1 MPDGAERPPAA
12 PKASA
17 LDDVIL
23 PFRIE
28 RTGLHGR
35 LVRLG
40 PVVDEIL
47 SRHRYREPVAA
58 LLGEALALTCTLGAS
73 LKFDGIFTLQTKGD
87 GPVRLLVADVTS
99 AGGVRGYAEADDEQI
114 AAIGETLPDN
124 PVPRL
129 LGAGHLAF
137 TVDQGP
143 DTDRYQGVVELTGA
157 SLTECASHYLRQSEQ
172 LETLLNLGVS
182 RKSGEW
188 RAYGLMVQ
196 KPPRPRS
203 DFENSWDIAAED
215 EDAADDWLRTAS
227 LVSTLS
233 NDEGLD
239 PAVSPEQLLFR
250 LFHEDGVRVM
260 EPRPL
265 AFRCRCSRD
274 KVVNTLRMLDRA
286 EVAEMKV
293 GDAVEVTCQFCNETY
308 RFTDDEL
315 EAVYAGDEGD

>member
-1 MPDGAERPPAA
+1 MPEGNERSPAA
-12 PKASA
+12 PTASA

-35 LVRLG
+35 LIRLG

-47 SRHRYREPVAA
+47 SRHNYPQPVAA

-73 LKFDGIFTLQTKGD
+73 LKFEGIFSLQTKGD

-99 AGGVRGYAEADDEQI
+99 AGGVRGYAEADAEKV
-114 AAIGETLPDN
+114 AAIGESLPDN

-143 DTDRYQGVVELTGA
+143 DTDRYQGIVELTGA

-172 LETLLNLGVS
+172 LETLLNLGVAH
-182 RKSGEW
+182 KNGGW

-203 DFENSWDIAAED
+203 DFENSWDIASDD
-215 EDAADDWLRTAS
+215 EEAADDWLRMAS
-227 LVSTLS
+227 LISTVG
-233 NDEGLD
+233 NEEGLD
-239 PAVSPEQLLFR
+239 PAVSPEQLLYR

-265 AFRCRCSRD
+265 AFRCRCSRE
-274 KVVNTLRMLDRA
+274 KVVNTLRMLDRD
-286 EVAEMKV
+286 EVSEMKID
-293 GDAVEVTCQFCNETY
+293 DAVEVTCQFCNETY
-308 RFTDDEL
+308 RFSDDDLAAVFAED
-315 EAVYAGDEGD
+315 EA

>member
-12 PKASA
+12 PESTA

-47 SRHRYREPVAA
+47 SRHKYPEPVAV

-99 AGGVRGYAEADDEQI
+99 AGGVRGYAEDEKI
-114 AAIGETLPDN
+114 AAIGEALPDN

-143 DTDRYQGVVELTGA
+143 DTERYQGIVELTGA

-172 LETLLNLGVS
+172 LETLLNLGVAF
-182 RKSGEW
+182 KNGGW

-196 KPPRPRS
+196 KPPRPMS
-203 DFENSWDIAAED
+203 DFENSWDIASED
-215 EDAADDWLRTAS
+215 EVAADDWLRTAS
-227 LVSTLS
+227 LVSTLG

-239 PAVSPEQLLFR
+239 PAVSPEQLLYR
-250 LFHEDGVRVM
+250 LFHEDGVRVQ

-274 KVVNTLRMLDRA
+274 KVVNTLRMLDRD

-308 RFTDDEL
+308 RFDDAEL
-315 EAVYAGDEGD
+315 EAVYAGNGA

>member
-1 MPDGAERPPAA
+1 MPDGPQRPPA
-12 PKASA
+12 PPESSA

-47 SRHRYREPVAA
+47 SRHKYPEPVAA

-73 LKFDGIFTLQTKGD
+73 LKFEGIFTLQTKGD

-99 AGGVRGYAEADDEQI
+99 AGAVRGYAEADEAKV

-143 DTDRYQGVVELTGA
+143 ETDRYQGVVELTGA

-172 LETLLNLGVS
+172 LETLLNLGVAF
-182 RKSGEW
+182 KNGGW

-203 DFENSWDIAAED
+203 DFENSWDIASED
-215 EDAADDWLRTAS
+215 EEAADDWLRTAS

-239 PAVSPEQLLFR
+239 PGVSPEQLLFR
-250 LFHEDGVRVM
+250 LFHEDGVRVL

-274 KVVNTLRMLDRA
+274 KVVNTLRMLDRDEIA
-286 EVAEMKV
+286 GMKV

-308 RFTDDEL
+308 RFTDADL
-315 EAVYAGDEGD
+315 ETVYGDDS